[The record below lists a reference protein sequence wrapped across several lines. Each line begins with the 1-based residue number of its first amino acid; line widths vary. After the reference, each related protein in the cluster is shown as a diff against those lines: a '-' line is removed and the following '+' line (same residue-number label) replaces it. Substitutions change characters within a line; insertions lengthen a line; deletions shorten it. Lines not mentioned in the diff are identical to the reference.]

1 MKGLTVRSSRSNR
14 SVFSLFAAVVAMA
27 LILAVPTSAVA
38 QQVTPPDD
46 QYERGILGSAASGGP
61 SNPAVEVDSAGTL
74 PFTGL
79 DLVAIVAIGV
89 GLIGTGFMIRQV
101 SKSGPTK
108 A

>member
-14 SVFSLFAAVVAMA
+14 SVFSLSAALVAMA

-38 QQVTPPDD
+38 QQITPPDD
-46 QYERGILGSAASGGP
+46 QYERGIIGTADSGGP
-61 SNPAVEVDSAGTL
+61 SDPVEVDSAGTL

-89 GLIGTGFMIRQV
+89 GLVGTGFMIRQV

>member
-1 MKGLTVRSSRSNR
+1 MKGLTVRSNRSNR
-14 SVFSLFAAVVAMA
+14 SAFRLFAALVAMA

-38 QQVTPPDD
+38 QQVTPTDD
-46 QYERGILGSAASGGP
+46 QYERGIIGTAGSGGP
-61 SNPAVEVDSAGTL
+61 SDPVEVDSAGTL

>member
-1 MKGLTVRSSRSNR
+1 MKGLTVRSNRSNR
-14 SVFSLFAAVVAMA
+14 SVFRLFAALVAMA
-27 LILAVPTSAVA
+27 LILALPTSAVA
-38 QQVTPPDD
+38 QQVTPTDD
-46 QYERGILGSAASGGP
+46 QYDRGIIGTVDSGGP
-61 SNPAVEVDSAGTL
+61 SDPVEVDSAGTL

-89 GLIGTGFMIRQV
+89 GLVGTGFMIRQV